1 MKLKAWEI
9 GLCLGLGLLILTCA
23 IPVYQQ
29 ERLAEKLTRL
39 HVVANSDGEED
50 QALKLQVRDAVL
62 AEIRPEDDPA
72 DVQLLLRL
80 QRAAEDAV
88 AAAGFDQTVR
98 VYRTRMFFDTREYET
113 FSLPAG
119 EYDAVRVE
127 LGAAAGRNFYFV
139 QSIL

>member
-62 AEIRPEDDPA
+62 AEIRPEE
-72 DVQLLLRL
+72 DVDLNQ
-80 QRAAEDAV
+80 D
-88 AAAGFDQTVR
+88 GPFTTDW
-98 VYRTRMFFDTREYET
+98 
-113 FSLPAG
+113 
-119 EYDAVRVE
+119 VE
-127 LGAAAGRNFYFV
+127 IIMGDSV
-139 QSIL
+139 QSVIAALEE